1 MAGNDYNNIF
11 SGDYWTEEGRRRRR
25 SGSAE
30 AHKQLAQ
37 TQNQNRVNEWDAIG
51 KALGGI
57 NKPIGDFFDGLP
69 ANRRKREAE
78 ANRARKANTTGFKP
92 GAGVEAYAS
101 KTKPGPITTLP
112 SKLSTDENR
121 DRAMAGRQG
130 MGPNSVP
137 PMDGASSSQ
146 SSLFD
151 ELLGKITSDWSGP
164 DKSKIDY
171 SPLDAALNARMGALN
186 SVRDKSQQN
195 FNTSDA
201 NLESMH
207 RGFQNHIQTDGSQR
221 FNNIADTQKQNLT
234 ASNDIAQNNLQK
246 IKAEDMAKRQAMLQ
260 NLGIQAAG
268 AQEDSSAQGLNQA
281 IGSIESREQADVAN
295 ADQDRAS
302 NLAYNQGIATSVGQ
316 QGVER
321 RGDLAQQLQTILGRI
336 DMAGADAQ
344 AENAQARYQLEQAEG
359 GRQYDQWRD
368 NKGFMQDTLGMLQ
381 QDAMEREKLAMQAP
395 KPNEVPGLAGLGQ
408 DLLNSGYEVPQ
419 VQQGMGVLADIVADD
434 YRKGIDPNAGYTQ
447 TDVLMRRLIEN
458 GVDRMLAFQLATN
471 YSNMGNTSK
480 YENRP
485 Y

>member
-25 SGSAE
+25 EGSAE

-57 NKPIGDFFDGLP
+57 NKPIGDFFNGLP
-69 ANRRKREAE
+69 ANQRKVRNREA
-78 ANRARKANTTGFKP
+78 ASRKPTGFKP

-101 KTKPGPITTLP
+101 KTKPGPTSIIRG
-112 SKLSTDENR
+112 TDENR

-130 MGPNSVP
+130 MGPNSAP
-137 PMDGASSSQ
+137 PMGGASSSQ
-146 SSLFD
+146 SDLFD

-171 SPLDAALNARMGALN
+171 SPLDAALNARMEALN
-186 SVRDKSQQN
+186 GLRDKSQQN

-234 ASNDIAQNNLQK
+234 ASNDMAQNNLQK
-246 IKAEDMAKRQAMLQ
+246 IKADDMAKRQAMLQ

-316 QGVER
+316 AGVER
-321 RGDLAQQLQTILGRI
+321 RGDLAQQLQAILGRV

-344 AENAQARYQLEQAEG
+344 AENAQARYQLEQNEG
-359 GRQYDQWRD
+359 DKQYQHWRD

-480 YENRP
+480 YEARP